1 VAVWVLVGQS
11 LRTVER
17 IRRQVAEIDGRRL
30 HERVE
35 VPPTGDEIAALA
47 STMNQMPDKLERSD
61 TTHRA
66 FFSYTSH
73 ELRSPL

>member
-1 VAVWVLVGQS
+1 
-11 LRTVER
+11 
-17 IRRQVAEIDGRRL
+17 
-30 HERVE
+30 
-35 VPPTGDEIAALA
+35 
-47 STMNQMPDKLERSD
+47 MNQMLDKLERSD